1 MSKRSLALLLTCLG
15 ALLTLSLSA
24 TAAADTGDVI
34 EPQHEP
40 PTPADGWQAGTCYE
54 NQVGEVP
61 ETPIPTKP
69 VDLSKPFCSSATPEI
84 FFTQA
89 GGHPPFGFDQ
99 YIVRHETV
107 APGVIEPLVEDPS
120 DPLPFE
126 DRVLKTERV
135 DLPPGFTENP
145 QSSPQCTE
153 ADFKAIGEIPGSGG
167 KMGQVP
173 KCPENTIVGRE
184 EVWLVV
190 NTANAVPVPGGDP
203 VTGPFLPKGFVIAPD
218 PAKGTRVAVYNLE
231 PNEGEPARLGF
242 VIAFSKVIELKGD
255 VAWESDF
262 HEYFTIGLPPPS
274 IGFSTLK
281 SRLLA
286 FGQSGDGTHITTPTT
301 CFDPEEWPHLY
312 STWFRGESWGEP
324 NPTFPEGS
332 TPWEAKLPPGIQ
344 PTGCDRIPF
353 DPGVAVDPGTD
364 AVDSPAA
371 ATVTTTL
378 PFEPDKEG
386 GEVEE
391 VDPAAPEVPDRFDG
405 ISQSH
410 VRKAEVVLPKGMGL
424 NPSGAQGLA
433 ACTDA
438 QFKKGIRVMDNECPA
453 ASDIGSVEVESPPLR
468 EPLVGDVYV
477 GEQMSRDPESG
488 DQFRIL
494 LEAKSE
500 HEDINARLVGHV
512 KANKTTGE
520 LTAVLDDQLTN
531 QFAGA
536 LPSGLPQV
544 PFEEIRVHF
553 DGSKE
558 VLTSPPIC
566 SASGTSRFEPWA
578 RPGEL
583 KPVTASVA
591 LSSDPTG
598 GACPKTMAERKFA
611 PSYKANT
618 DSTRAGAYSP
628 FHVRIARTDGQQELK
643 VVDVTLPKG
652 LTGKLAGIP
661 YCPEGVIASI
671 GSRSGTAETAKPS
684 CPDDS
689 FLGTATT
696 LSGTGGNPLKL
707 PGNVYL
713 AGPYKGAPI
722 SLVVTTPALAGPFD
736 LGTVVV
742 RVATFIDPDTAQ
754 IHAVSDVIPDVF
766 GGVKLDLRQ
775 IDIDIHRKKF
785 MLNPT
790 NCKAQATTG
799 TINGGG
805 ADPTNPAAFSSYPV
819 NDPFQA
825 TKCNKLAFKPKLKIN
840 LFGPT
845 KRTKFPRLKAVLTA
859 RKGDANIAR
868 TAVTMPR
875 SLFLEQGHIGTV
887 CTRPQLAA
895 HKCPK
900 ASVYGSAWAKSPL
913 LSKKLKG
920 KVFLVSSNNE
930 LPDLLVD
937 LRGQVEIYLRGVIS
951 SGKNGGLKTVF
962 RKVPDVPVSKF
973 VLNMKGGKK
982 SLLVN
987 SQNLC
992 EKPQRA
998 VVKMK
1003 GQNGKKKN
1011 NNKFKLNVASC
1022 GKKKGKK

>member
-1 MSKRSLALLLTCLG
+1 MAKRSLALLLVCIG
-15 ALLTLSLSA
+15 ALLVLSA

-40 PTPADGWQAGTCYE
+40 PTPADGFQAGTCFE

-69 VDLSKPFCSSATPEI
+69 VDPSKPFCSMATPEI

-99 YIVRHETV
+99 YIVRHETKV
-107 APGVIEPLVEDPS
+107 PGVLEPLIEDPS

-145 QSSPQCTE
+145 QSSPQCSQE
-153 ADFKAIGEIPGSGG
+153 DFERVVVVEGQPRRIPGCDPS
-167 KMGQVP
+167 
-173 KCPENTIVGRE
+173 TIVGRE

-190 NTANAVPVPGGDP
+190 NTENAVPNPLEPGK
-203 VTGPFLPKGFVIAPD
+203 FLPKGFVIVPD
-218 PAKGTRVAVYNLE
+218 PAKGTRVPVYNLE

-262 HEYFTIGLPPPS
+262 HEYFTIALPPPS
-274 IGFSTLK
+274 VPFSTLK

-286 FGQSGDGTHITTPTT
+286 FGQSGDGAHITTPTT
-301 CFDPEEWPHLY
+301 CFDPNEWPHLY
-312 STWFRGESWGEP
+312 STWFRGESWGEQ

-332 TPWEAKLPPGIQ
+332 TPWEAKLPPGIA
-344 PTGCDRIPF
+344 PTGCDRVPF
-353 DPGVAVDPGTD
+353 DPGVDVDPGTS
-364 AVDSPAA
+364 AVDSPAD

-378 PFEPDKEG
+378 PYEPEKEG

-391 VDPAAPEVPDRFDG
+391 VAPGAEAVPDRFDG

-438 QFKKGIRVMDNECPA
+438 QFKKGVRVMDNECPA
-453 ASDIGSVEVESPPLR
+453 ASDIGSVEVESPPLG
-468 EPLVGDVYV
+468 ELLVGNVYV
-477 GEQMSRDPESG
+477 GTQNSSDPESG
-488 DQFRIL
+488 EQFRIL

-512 KANKTTGE
+512 KADKTTGQ
-520 LTAVLDDQLTN
+520 LTAVLSDKLVG
-531 QFAGA
+531 QFAGE
-536 LPSGLPQV
+536 LPGGLPQV
-544 PFEEIRVHF
+544 PFEAIRVHF
-553 DGSKE
+553 DGAKV
-558 VLTSPPIC
+558 VLTSPPVC
-566 SASGTSRFEPWA
+566 SATGTSRFEPWA

-583 KPVTASVA
+583 KPVSSSVS
-591 LSSDPTG
+591 LSTDPTG

-611 PSYKANT
+611 PLYKAKTN
-618 DSTRAGAYSP
+618 SQKAGAYSP
-628 FHVRIARTDGQQELK
+628 FHVNIARRDGEQELK

-661 YCPEGVIASI
+661 YCPEEAIAAAA
-671 GSRSGTAETAKPS
+671 GRSGKAERAGSS
-684 CPDDS
+684 CPAAS
-689 FLGTATT
+689 RIGAVTT
-696 LSGTGGNPLKL
+696 KSGSGANPLQLGGNA
-707 PGNVYL
+707 YL
-713 AGPYKGAPI
+713 AGPYKGAAL
-722 SLVVTTPALAGPFD
+722 SLVTITPAVAGPFD

-742 RVATFIDPDTAQ
+742 RVALNVEPETAQ

-766 GGVKLDLRQ
+766 GGVKLDLRV
-775 IDIDIHRKKF
+775 IDLDVDRDQF

-805 ADPTNPAAFSSYPV
+805 ADPTNPAAFSSYGV
-819 NDPFQA
+819 SDPFQA
-825 TKCNKLAFKPKLKIN
+825 IECDKLAFKPKLKVK

-845 KRTKFPRLKAVLTA
+845 TRAKNPRLRAVLTA

-868 TAVTMPR
+868 TALTMPH
-875 SLFLEQGHIGTV
+875 SLFLDQGHIGTV
-887 CTRPQLAA
+887 CTRPQLAS
-895 HKCPK
+895 HTCPK
-900 ASVYGSAWAKSPL
+900 ASVYGTAEAKSPL
-913 LSKKLKG
+913 LDKKLKG
-920 KVFLVSSNNE
+920 KVFLVSSNHK

-951 SGKNGGLKTVF
+951 SKRGGLKTVF
-962 RKVPDVPVSKF
+962 NNVPDVPVSKF
-973 VLNMKGGKK
+973 VLKMKGGKK

-987 SQNLC
+987 SDNLC
-992 EKPQRA
+992 KKKQQA
-998 VVKMK
+998 VLNMK

-1011 NNKFKLNVASC
+1011 SNKFKLNVVSC